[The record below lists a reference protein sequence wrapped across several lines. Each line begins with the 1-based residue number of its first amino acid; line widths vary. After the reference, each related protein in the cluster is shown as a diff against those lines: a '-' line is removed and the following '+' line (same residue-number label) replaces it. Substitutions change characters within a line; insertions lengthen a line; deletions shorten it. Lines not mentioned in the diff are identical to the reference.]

1 MSLTTQE
8 FSKLFP
14 KITEHTNSEEVS
26 TLIRMLKYV
35 SIGENKHI
43 IKDLQKNDTLY
54 FVIEGKLDCYIEK
67 DETKISIGKIFPGEY
82 VGEVSM
88 LDNSNATSS
97 VITETPCIFYSLN
110 KTSFDELGKEHPV
123 ISGKILRSI
132 SSILINRLIST
143 DKLLFDGLID
153 HKESY
158 THHKDSKIDSTRDWF
173 LKLYNQLHH

>member
-26 TLIRMLKYV
+26 ALIKKLKYV
-35 SIGENKHI
+35 SIDKNKHI
-43 IKDLQKNDTLY
+43 IKDNQENDTLY
-54 FVIEGKLDCYIEK
+54 FVIEGSLNCYIEK
-67 DETKISIGKIFPGEY
+67 DGTKVSIGKIFPGEY

-132 SSILINRLIST
+132 SSILTNRLIST